1 MIDALFI
8 AIEKLKRE
16 NQKLTVEETL
26 KVLDKLKDVSADKK
40 VIKKLISHIITVER
54 NPVKMVKLTDRENEI
69 FQLIGL
75 GFSSSEIGSLLSI
88 SFQTVSTHR
97 KNIIKK
103 LKLSGSGQL
112 QKLAYFKVFK

>member
-1 MIDALFI
+1 MIEELFI
-8 AIEKLKRE
+8 AIEKIKQEKRD
-16 NQKLTVEETL
+16 LTVDETL
-26 KVLDKLKDVSADKK
+26 NVLNKIKDISADKK
-40 VIKKLISHIITVER
+40 VMKKLISHFITVKK
-54 NPVKMVKLTDRENEI
+54 NPVKMGKLTERENEI

-88 SFQTVSTHR
+88 SLQTVSTHR

-103 LKLSGSGQL
+103 LNLSGSGQL